1 MFENSLLSL
10 LKPMVSGTGLYILNE
25 HVHMSGNP
33 VPYDIQNGGS
43 HQEYL
48 ALVHI
53 KHPEY
58 INWAVRINRTT
69 KRITHISAGP
79 VLRNQE
85 YRNEVI
91 SPV

>member
-1 MFENSLLSL
+1 
-10 LKPMVSGTGLYILNE
+10 MVSGTGLDIVNE

-33 VPYDIQNGGS
+33 VPDDIQNGGS

-53 KHPEY
+53 KQPEY
-58 INWAVRINRTT
+58 INWAVRINRATN
-69 KRITHISAGP
+69 RITQISAGP

-85 YRNEVI
+85 YRNEVT
-91 SPV
+91 SPLLSAVMS